1 MRPVAIYLPQF
12 HPIPENDAW
21 WQSGFTEWT
30 NVTKAKPLFN
40 NHYQPHLPSDLGFYD
55 LRVAEVR
62 EQQAQLAKEH
72 GIHGFCYYH
81 YWFNGQRLL
90 ERPFTEVL
98 ESGKPDFPFMLFWA
112 NETWSRT
119 WLGLKKDILIQQT
132 YSTEDDY
139 HHAEYLVKV
148 FKDKRYIT
156 VDGRPVFIVYR
167 PLDLP
172 DVSATIKIL
181 RTVCRRENIDPYVVA
196 SNSHLPAVYDQ
207 NVLSQFDAILNFR
220 PQLGALPDVFNDKFL
235 WKRLKRNF
243 FKHGVLDGRLKLY
256 HYKEALELMRKFEPP
271 FERTMPSVFVGWD
284 NTPRRNKKGI
294 IVYGNNAHLFKEEL
308 KRVKA
313 KMMNTKSASD
323 LIFINAWNEWAEGNH
338 LEPDLQSNTDFLK
351 AIQEVFKNEKPVKG
365 NRHISAPVSS
375 YT

>member
-21 WQSGFTEWT
+21 WQPGFTEWT
-30 NVTKAKPLFN
+30 NVTKAKPLFK

-55 LRVAEVR
+55 LRVCEVR

-119 WLGLKKDILIQQT
+119 WLGLKKDILIQQA
-132 YSTEDDY
+132 YSTKDDY

-156 VDGRPVFIVYR
+156 IDGRPVFIIYR

-181 RTVCRRENIDPYVVA
+181 RTVCRRENVEPYLVV
-196 SNSHLPAVYDQ
+196 SNSHLPEIYDQ

-220 PQLGALPDVFNDKFL
+220 PQLGALPDAFNDKFL
-235 WKRLKRNF
+235 WRRLKRNF
-243 FKHGVLDGRLKLY
+243 FKHGVLDGKLKLY
-256 HYKEALELMRKFEPP
+256 HYKEALELMQKFEPP

-284 NTPRRNKKGI
+284 NTPRRNEKGI
-294 IVYGNNAHLFKEEL
+294 IVYGNNADLFKEEL
-308 KRVKA
+308 KRVKT
-313 KMMNTKSASD
+313 KMVNGKSASD
-323 LIFINAWNEWAEGNH
+323 ILFINAWNEWAEGNH
-338 LEPDLQSNTDFLK
+338 LEPDLLNNTDFLN
-351 AIQEVFKNEKPVKG
+351 AIQEVFKNEKSVKG

-375 YT
+375 YS